1 MYESLWVSQQLVDQ
15 RTAEREAEA
24 AAHRL
29 AKQVQRDRGNPRRR
43 FFCFR
48 WDRRTAPAVDARL
61 AINPPA
67 NLITSPELVD
77 AAATKPWPQLQE
89 TRT

>member
-1 MYESLWVSQQLVDQ
+1 MYESLWVSQQLVHQ

-29 AKQVQRDRGNPRRR
+29 AKQVQHDRGNPRRR
-43 FFCFR
+43 FSRFR
-48 WDRRTAPAVDARL
+48 WGRQTAPAVDARL
-61 AINPPA
+61 VIDPPA
-67 NLITSPELVD
+67 NLITPPELVD
-77 AAATKPWPQLQE
+77 AAATKPCPQLQE